1 MNSAMT
7 FARFAVVALAAL
19 VLAACGSDDGDDEG
33 SATAT
38 AAGAETVEVSGT
50 DFAFEPSTIELDTAG
65 EYTFRLTNDGESP
78 HALEI
83 DGEGIEEET
92 ATIGPGE
99 TAELTIE
106 LAEGEYEMYCPVGDH
121 RDRGMEGVLRVGA
134 AAGGGAGTTTNGDGT
149 TTDDDGTTTGD
160 DDEDDSGGYGS

>member
-1 MNSAMT
+1 MNSAMGAL
-7 FARFAVVALAAL
+7 ARFSALALAAL
-19 VLAACGSDDGDDEG
+19 ALAACGSDDGGDD

-38 AAGAETVEVSGT
+38 AAGAETIEISAT
-50 DFAFEPSTIELDTAG
+50 DFSFDPPTIELDAAG
-65 EYTFRLTNDGESP
+65 EYTFRLTNDGQSP

-92 ATIGPGE
+92 ETIGPGE

-134 AAGGGAGTTTNGDGT
+134 GGAGGA
-149 TTDDDGTTTGD
+149 GTTTGD
-160 DDEDDSGGYGS
+160 DDGTTTEDDGTTTDDEDSGGYNY